1 VPLLGNKRVQ
11 NLKPADINKFIED
24 VATGKSA
31 TIEKTN
37 KKRGKSIVRG
47 GLGTT
52 ARTVG
57 LLGGILTYAMGQ
69 GFIERNPVHGIR
81 KPADGVKKR
90 RLSDDEYRLLGQ
102 ILQENAADEQF
113 KTTVQIIR
121 YLALTACRRGEAIHL
136 KGSEV
141 DVDASCLRLVDSKE
155 GASVRPV
162 GLPVLDL
169 LAPLVADEDQ
179 GFVFKGTVEGKPL
192 IGFPRLCKK
201 LFKDTALADVT
212 PHVLRH
218 SFSSIAND
226 LGFTEATIGALMGH
240 SRGTVT
246 ARYIH
251 TVDSLLV
258 MAADTVAGHIQ
269 GLLDGKKFRRTTYAL
284 DRASRE
290 AALARLLEQ
299 AVVAEAN
306 ETEQRMAA

>member
-1 VPLLGNKRVQ
+1 
-11 NLKPADINKFIED
+11 
-24 VATGKSA
+24 
-31 TIEKTN
+31 
-37 KKRGKSIVRG
+37 
-47 GLGTT
+47 
-52 ARTVG
+52 
-57 LLGGILTYAMGQ
+57 
-69 GFIERNPVHGIR
+69 
-81 KPADGVKKR
+81 
-90 RLSDDEYRLLGQ
+90 
-102 ILQENAADEQF
+102 
-113 KTTVQIIR
+113 
-121 YLALTACRRGEAIHL
+121 
-136 KGSEV
+136 
-141 DVDASCLRLVDSKE
+141 
-155 GASVRPV
+155 VRPV
-162 GLPVLDL
+162 GLPVVDL
-169 LAPLVADEDQ
+169 LAPLVADESQ

-192 IGFPRLCKK
+192 IGFPKLWKK
-201 LFKDTALADVT
+201 LFKDTALAGVT

-246 ARYIH
+246 GRYIH

-299 AVVAEAN
+299 SVLAEAD